1 MSKNFE
7 LLREEGRAQE
17 LFSLQTGEGAAV
29 SPAPVIP
36 LAGTPALEVDGMAR
50 TEVMKLV
57 QRLFLSSESRAPH
70 QVCFVGT
77 EPGNGCSWICAHAA
91 EILASQVPG
100 SVCALDCDL
109 QAPSLH
115 REFRVENHCGLADAL
130 IGNGSIR
137 QYARQLSRP
146 NLWLL
151 SAGSQNAD
159 PLSPVL
165 VERMHQR
172 ISELGAEFDY
182 ILVDTPPLSVGNQ
195 AAVLGAWSDGV
206 ALVLKANSSRR
217 EQARRVLQEF
227 QAANVPV
234 LGAVLNQRTF
244 PIPDKIYSWL

>member
-17 LFSLQTGEGAAV
+17 LFELQTSESTAV
-29 SPAPVIP
+29 SPVPVIP
-36 LAGTPALEVDGMAR
+36 LSGTPALEVEGMAR
-50 TEVMKLV
+50 IEVMKLV
-57 QRLFLSSESRAPH
+57 QRLFLSSESRGPRK
-70 QVCFVGT
+70 VCFIGT
-77 EPGNGCSWICAHAA
+77 EPGNGCSWICAHVA
-91 EILASQVPG
+91 EILASQVPA

-115 REFRVENHCGLADAL
+115 HEFKVENHYGLGDAL

-137 QYARQLSRP
+137 QYARQLSRS

-151 SAGSQNAD
+151 SAGSQSED
-159 PLSPVL
+159 PLSPSNL
-165 VERMHQR
+165 ARMQQR
-172 ISELGAEFDY
+172 IAELQAEFDY
-182 ILVDTPPLSVGNQ
+182 ILIDTPPLSVSNQ
-195 AAVLGAWSDGV
+195 AATLGAWSDGV

-217 EQARRVLQEF
+217 EQARRVLQEL